1 MPNATDIFNAIN
13 NVNTS
18 VNNQIGATNTKLD
31 VVNTNLDA
39 IKSATDAVKASVDQ
53 MNTTLKAGFAQV
65 ITLLQYADLALYQNA
80 LQNDTMIC
88 DLEKISKNT
97 CDIANEAHLQT
108 ALQTSMNKNMAAL
121 RAMFAAVHAEAALT
135 LHREHELKEQIE
147 KCCPPKPPDPVC
159 QYSPCPAPKPLGPP
173 PQSDTTTKRQG

>member
-31 VVNTNLDA
+31 TVNIKLDA
-39 IKSATDAVKASVDQ
+39 IKSSTDAVKASVDQ
-53 MNTTLKAGFAQV
+53 MNATLKTGFAQV
-65 ITLLQYADLALYQNA
+65 VTLLQYADLALYQNA

-97 CDIANEAHLQT
+97 CEIDNEAHLQT
-108 ALQTSMNKNMAAL
+108 ALQTTMQKNLAAL
-121 RAMFAAVHAEAALT
+121 KAISAAVHAEAAQT

-147 KCCPPKPPDPVC
+147 NGCPLKPQDPEC
-159 QYSPCPAPKPLGPP
+159 QYTP
-173 PQSDTTTKRQG
+173 